1 MCSTYVGAKK
11 KKRMKEGGLVEQIP
25 SVCTLNKA
33 GEVAF
38 PGYLIQTRFLA
49 FGGDVLLLLL
59 ARLHITKR
67 ENNKRK
73 SINQSTHPS
82 KPITSSRALGGT
94 QCTPAAL
101 QETTARWGAC
111 PGSADLRVFRTM
123 WAISGGVLSISTVR
137 SSTSTLYGLL
147 SISACMDR
155 RPAAARIGRATEATS
170 QNNPRI
176 HAANRG

>member
-1 MCSTYVGAKK
+1 
-11 KKRMKEGGLVEQIP
+11 MKERGLVEQIP
-25 SVCTLNKA
+25 SVCALNEA

-49 FGGDVLLLLL
+49 FGGDVLLLLP
-59 ARLHITKR
+59 RLHITKR
-67 ENNKRK
+67 ENNKKK
-73 SINQSTHPS
+73 SIHQSTHPS

-111 PGSADLRVFRTM
+111 PGSADLQVFWTM

-137 SSTSTLYGLL
+137 SSTSTPYGLL
-147 SISACMDR
+147 CVSACMDR
-155 RPAAARIGRATEATS
+155 RPAAARIGRATEAAS